1 MLSRLKKIKKDSITQ
16 NLSIFCNMKQIQIN
30 KENKLTLKS
39 MIQGSELARFQWH
52 LYKKFPKMPTNNILK
67 I

>member
-1 MLSRLKKIKKDSITQ
+1 
-16 NLSIFCNMKQIQIN
+16 MKQIQIN